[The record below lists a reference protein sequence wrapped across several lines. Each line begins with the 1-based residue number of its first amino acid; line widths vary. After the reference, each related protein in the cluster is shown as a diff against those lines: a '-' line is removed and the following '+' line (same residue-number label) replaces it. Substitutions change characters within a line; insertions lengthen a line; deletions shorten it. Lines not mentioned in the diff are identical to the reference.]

1 MSRGNCYFSCY
12 NRYMQRIIGAHLS
25 ISKGYNSALES
36 IIEKGGNA
44 LQIFSTSPRSWS
56 SATVPESIAASFV
69 SKQQELGI
77 SHVFFH
83 ASYLVNLAD
92 NGYIGE
98 KSRAALISELRLQPQ
113 MNVKGSVVHV
123 GSYKN
128 NKKAGLFDESEQEVK
143 YQVVLTNI
151 REILAE
157 TPEDSFFLIEND
169 ATRKVCQ
176 NLETIA
182 RIIEDIDSPRLKV
195 CLDTCHLHA
204 GGYAMKD
211 KDEFNGL
218 IEKFDRL
225 IGLDRLAVVH
235 LNDSKDPFASGRDR
249 HDNLGEGS
257 VGEDVFIHWLNHQKT
272 RHLPFILETPG
283 FDGNGPDAQNIERA
297 KSYIVS

>member
-1 MSRGNCYFSCY
+1 
-12 NRYMQRIIGAHLS
+12 MQRIIGAHLS